1 MLPRPLQ
8 IPFEPTVQNDGVT
21 SSVSKLPKLLLY
33 RNPVLSEVVEAASNL
48 RVWSRS
54 NYFGSLYYV
63 YRSVFS
69 FSPAGPVPA

>member
-1 MLPRPLQ
+1 MSTDLCP
-8 IPFEPTVQNDGVT
+8 DGSLSDGSRDVI
-21 SSVSKLPKLLLY
+21 LLY

-54 NYFGSLYYV
+54 NYFGSLYCV

-69 FSPAGPVPA
+69 LLPGGTVPA